1 MQRRASP
8 ILCLWRAMAGRAVF
22 LVGFMGSG
30 KSSVGRELANRL
42 DWKFV
47 DLDRQI
53 EVREQKSIPQIFD
66 QHDEQGFRAAE
77 TAALLALLDLM
88 QSMTSA
94 SVIAL
99 GGGAFGQPANR
110 QLISDWPTVFLDSS
124 LDELWN
130 RCSEDESVRPLRRD
144 RQQFSRLYEERLPS
158 YRQATITVVTSGRDI
173 SSICA
178 EIEGKLNLGK
188 SLSSD
193 VLPKASHPANSVSGG
208 SR

>member
-1 MQRRASP
+1 
-8 ILCLWRAMAGRAVF
+8 MAAPAVF

-30 KSSVGRELANRL
+30 KSSVGRELARRL
-42 DWKFV
+42 NWKFI
-47 DLDRQI
+47 DLDQQI
-53 EVREQKSIPQIFD
+53 EVREQKTIPEIFEK
-66 QHDEQGFRAAE
+66 QGEPGFRAAE
-77 TAALLALLDLM
+77 TAALLDLT
-88 QSMTSA
+88 QSMTSE

-99 GGGAFGQPANR
+99 GGGAFGQTANR
-110 QLISDWPTVFLDSS
+110 KLISSWPTVFLETS

-130 RCSEDESVRPLRRD
+130 RCSQDESVRPLRND
-144 RQQFSRLYEERLPS
+144 RQQFSRLYEQRLPF
-158 YRQATITVVTSGRDI
+158 YRQATVTVVTSAKDI